1 MKFGEMLSRAKG
13 LIGRTGCEIK
23 VHSPEILIVL
33 GIGGVITAGVWA
45 CRATLKAHEVKERMQ
60 KSLEEIHN
68 VESDERFKDVY
79 SEEDAIKD
87 KAGAFV
93 KAGIEYAGLY
103 AGPVIV
109 GCASLAAILLSKR
122 IMDNR
127 LAGAI
132 VVGNSAIAG
141 LMEYRGRIAEKL
153 GKDEEEKLYNNVK
166 IEKESY
172 RDNSDKDADGI
183 GKMKEV
189 EKKSIQIYKT
199 DRRKYI
205 IDRKCGI
212 WDRNTDLTDVSLN
225 AALVYLNN
233 ELVKRAAG
241 KKPGYL
247 FLWEALD
254 YIRVPRDRWP
264 EEAYIAGWLYK
275 PGEDKLNKIDFGPLY
290 RLVNCEVDEE
300 HYYISDETRDDLV
313 IVIEPNIDGI
323 IFDKI

>member
-1 MKFGEMLSRAKG
+1 MKFGEIVNEVKNFVDRS
-13 LIGRTGCEIK
+13 GCQIK
-23 VHSPEILIVL
+23 AHSPEILIVL

-60 KSLEEIHN
+60 KSLEEIHD
-68 VESDERFKDVY
+68 VESDESLKDVY
-79 SEEDAIKD
+79 SEEDAAKD
-87 KAGAFV
+87 KAHTLIR
-93 KAGIEYAGLY
+93 AGIEYAGLY

-109 GCASLAAILLSKR
+109 GCASLAAILISKR

-166 IEKESY
+166 IEKKSY
-172 RDNSDKDADGI
+172 RDDSDKDADGI
-183 GKMKEV
+183 GRMKEI

-212 WDRNTDLTDVSLN
+212 WDKNADLTDVSLN

-233 ELVKRAAG
+233 ELVKRAVG

-264 EEAYIAGWLYK
+264 EEAYIAGWLYT
-275 PGEDKLNKIDFGPLY
+275 PGEEKLNKIDFGPLY

-300 HYYISDETRDDLV
+300 HYYISDETRDDFV
-313 IVIEPNIDGI
+313 IVIEPNVDGI